1 MIKNLIKI
9 ISLFMIASSI
19 MPQIILADTIEIS
32 DEKLL
37 EVQIS
42 NYAPTRIS
50 FENQKII
57 DVFFYP
63 EEAAKIVLHK
73 SGIVFVVP
81 NNENTQVYITLSTEK
96 GEMQDLRLKF
106 KEIEPKPIKL
116 TIKKFVNSSQDKI
129 KDMSLIL
136 DYVPLDKIQLI
147 DSTNIFTK
155 IPLEAPKKKLK
166 FQFIPW
172 KLKKTPTNPTNQN
185 NLTKTN

>member
-9 ISLFMIASSI
+9 ISLFIFFSHI
-19 MPQIILADTIEIS
+19 MTQIILADTIEIS

-81 NNENTQVYITLSTEK
+81 NNESTQIYMTLSTEK
-96 GEMQDLRLKF
+96 GEIQDLRLKF

-116 TIKKFVNSSQDKI
+116 TISKIVNSSKPNIEIEDI
-129 KDMSLIL
+129 DMQL
-136 DYVPLDKIQLI
+136 DRVQLI
-147 DSTNIFTK
+147 DQTSISPK
-155 IPLEAPKKKLK
+155 IPPKEKLEFRFL
-166 FQFIPW
+166 PW
-172 KLKKTPTNPTNQN
+172 KLKKTTTNPTKIN
-185 NLTKTN
+185 